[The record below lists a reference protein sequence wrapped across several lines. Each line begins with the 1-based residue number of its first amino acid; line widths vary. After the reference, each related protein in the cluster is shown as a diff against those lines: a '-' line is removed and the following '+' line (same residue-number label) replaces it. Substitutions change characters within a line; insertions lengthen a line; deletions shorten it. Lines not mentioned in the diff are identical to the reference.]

1 MKPIFHSVAILASVA
16 GIFFSFQLSGKFGEQ
31 QAQRLALNTESK
43 EKGDLALAVEKN
55 LKDEQAKLGKASE
68 AKSLAEQN
76 LSNLQAA
83 EAKAKREIAEVES
96 ALEQQNREF
105 DQLNKAMDE
114 VKKVFASIGDD
125 ITFENLPDKVK
136 ELENDKSTKG
146 MKLQELATV
155 LEGAQKKL
163 ATTQAEADRLGDIKA
178 KRDARIRASSRDFA
192 ITAVNQEWGFVVVGA
207 GSSQGFAS
215 NTKLLVERDGQL
227 LGTLKPTSVEPN
239 QTIADIDME
248 SLVPGVVLQ
257 PGDRVI
263 VAEPAGN

>member
-55 LKDEQAKLGKASE
+55 LKDEQAKLGKVSE

-96 ALEQQNREF
+96 TLEQQNREF

-146 MKLQELATV
+146 LKLQELATV

-163 ATTQAEADRLGDIKA
+163 ATTQAEADRLGEIKA

-207 GSSQGFAS
+207 GSNQGFAS

-227 LGTLKPTSVEPN
+227 LGSLKPTSVEPN
-239 QTIADIDME
+239 QTIADVDME